1 MQENEIF
8 TYHLDMTAMLG
19 IATVLLLAGHGIK
32 MLLPVLKRFYI
43 PSPVI
48 GGVVFA
54 IVTLLL
60 YEFRICSFTYDGQLK
75 DLFMMTFFT
84 SIGFMASA
92 KMLVHGGIGVFLF
105 LICSTLLI
113 LCQNAA
119 GVSIA
124 ALCGENPLL
133 GVAAGSISLSGGHGT
148 SAAFGPELEKY
159 GLSGGLSVSVAC
171 ATFGLVAGSVIGG
184 PIGKLLMA
192 RHRVSCKEESSDTP
206 FKDNR
211 PEEKPSLLT
220 DQTLL
225 RGALVMTIS
234 IALGSLFI
242 RWLNSMEIIIPAY
255 LGPMVIASVIRNIAD
270 FTKRSIPVASIYT
283 IGAIS
288 LEFFLAM
295 ALMSMRLW
303 ELKDL
308 ALPLISILAVQC
320 VIMALFAYFIT
331 FRIMGK
337 NYDAAVIA
345 CGQCGFAMG
354 ATPNAMANM
363 RTFTLAN
370 GASPKAFFV
379 VPMVGALFIDFVN
392 AFVVTGF
399 IKALS

>member
-242 RWLNSMEIIIPAY
+242 RSLNSMEIIIPAY

-320 VIMALFAYFIT
+320 VIMALFTYFIT

-337 NYDAAVIA
+337 DYDAAVIA
-345 CGQCGFAMG
+345 CGQCGFGMG

>member
-159 GLSGGLSVSVAC
+159 GLSGGFSVSVAC

-337 NYDAAVIA
+337 DYDAAVIA
-345 CGQCGFAMG
+345 CGQCGFGMG

>member
-1 MQENEIF
+1 MPEKEIF
-8 TYHLDMTAMLG
+8 TCHLDMTAMLG
-19 IATVLLLAGHGIK
+19 IATTLLLAGQGIK
-32 MLLPVLKRFYI
+32 QLLPVLKRFYI

-48 GGVVFA
+48 GGVLFS

-60 YEFRICSFTYDGQLK
+60 YEFRICNFTYDGQLK

-92 KMLVHGGIGVFLF
+92 RMLVHGGIGVFLF

-119 GVSIA
+119 GISIA
-124 ALCGENPLL
+124 VLCGENPLL
-133 GVAAGSISLSGGHGT
+133 GLAAGSISLSGGHGT

-192 RHRVSCKEESSDTP
+192 RHQVSYKENSSD
-206 FKDNR
+206 R
-211 PEEKPSLLT
+211 PSADSRAEEKQSILT

-234 IALGSLFI
+234 IALGSLVI
-242 RWLNSMEIIIPAY
+242 RWLNSMDIIIPAY
-255 LGPMVIASVIRNIAD
+255 LGPMVVASVIRNIAD
-270 FTKRSIPVASIYT
+270 FTRIRIPVTSIYT

-295 ALMSMRLW
+295 ALMSMHLW
-303 ELKDL
+303 DLKDL
-308 ALPLISILAVQC
+308 ALPLISILAAQC

-337 NYDAAVIA
+337 DYDAAVIA
-345 CGQCGFAMG
+345 CGQCGFGMG

-370 GASPKAFFV
+370 GASPKSFFV

>member
-1 MQENEIF
+1 MPEKEIF
-8 TYHLDMTAMLG
+8 TCHLDMTAMLG
-19 IATVLLLAGHGIK
+19 IATILLLAGSGVK
-32 MLLPVLKRFYI
+32 WLLPVLKRFYI

-48 GGVVFA
+48 GGILFS

-60 YEFRICSFTYDGQLK
+60 YEFRICHFTYDGQLK
-75 DLFMMTFFT
+75 DLFMMAFFT

-92 KMLVHGGIGVFLF
+92 KMLIHGGIGVFLF

-124 ALCGENPLL
+124 ALCGEHPLL

-192 RHRVSCKEESSDTP
+192 KHQVVYKEEKSDVS
-206 FKDNR
+206 FKDKR
-211 PEEKPSLLT
+211 HEEKNCHLT
-220 DQTLL
+220 DRSLL
-225 RGALVMTIS
+225 RGALLMTIS

-242 RWLNSMEIIIPAY
+242 RWLNSMDIIIPAY
-255 LGPMVIASVIRNIAD
+255 LGPMVIASVIRNISD
-270 FTKRSIPVASIYT
+270 LTKHSIPITSIYT
-283 IGAIS
+283 IGSIS

-295 ALMSMRLW
+295 ALMTMCLW

-337 NYDAAVIA
+337 DYDAAVIA
-345 CGQCGFAMG
+345 CGQCGFGMG

-399 IKALS
+399 IKSLS